1 METWITVLGHEG
13 YEISSKGRLR
23 AKERRVVYVDGRVGN
38 FPERIMKPMLTKKG
52 YHKYH
57 LSSNTVKGY
66 RTAKQ
71 AHRLVAE
78 MFIPN
83 PENKPQVNHIDGDKL
98 NNDVSNLEWVTNEE
112 NHQHKL
118 ENNLYPESHKP
129 KRVAQYSLDGEFIK
143 EFPSYYQAAKDIR
156 PDKVA
161 GKIASH
167 ISDAARGKRNN
178 AYGFLWKLV

>member
-23 AKERRVVYVDGRVGN
+23 AKKRQVVYEDGRVGN

-66 RTAKQ
+66 RTAKLE
-71 AHRLVAE
+71 HRLVAE

-83 PENKPQVNHIDGDKL
+83 PENKPQVNHIDGNKL
-98 NNDVSNLEWVTNEE
+98 NNDVSNLEWVTNDE

-118 ENNLYPESHKP
+118 ENDLYPSSHTP
-129 KRVAQYSLDGEFIK
+129 KRIGKFTLEGELL
-143 EFPSYYQAAKDIR
+143 ETYGSAYAAAKSMGAR
-156 PDKVA
+156 QWHVSRVA
-161 GKIASH
+161 NGQRKSF
-167 ISDAARGKRNN
+167 K
-178 AYGFLWKLV
+178 GFSWRFV